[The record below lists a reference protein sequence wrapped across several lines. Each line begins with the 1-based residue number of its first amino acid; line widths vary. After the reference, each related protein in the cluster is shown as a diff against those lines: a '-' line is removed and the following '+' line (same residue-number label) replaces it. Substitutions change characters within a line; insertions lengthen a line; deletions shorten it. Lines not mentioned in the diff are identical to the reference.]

1 MVAAMS
7 ERAETGGTLDRAASS
22 VRHSDILQTLIDISR
37 IITTSHDLDE
47 TLRHTVDLIATRM
60 SVDVCSIYIHN
71 AVDNQLVLQAT
82 HGLAPSAVGEV
93 KMPVSEG
100 LIGLVLERQAPV
112 NVRDVSKHPRFKFFP
127 DIAEEELSSLLGVPL
142 IEYRRPLGVL
152 VIQNRENRLFS
163 PEEEN
168 MLVTIA
174 SQISGLVSKALLVDR
189 IQQEAQA
196 STPETRPGQSF
207 QMDGIPVA
215 PGLAKDKVVVLTHR
229 GAEEPEYSPKLTV
242 DEEKS
247 ALQHSLRES
256 EQEILELIHEV
267 SLRVSEQEAAIF
279 HAHLLF
285 LEDRTFLQR
294 IYEAIDHGAS
304 AAWSVWNVV
313 REYLK
318 AFQSIEDPY
327 LKERGADLQD
337 VGNRLLKHLGF
348 GRADKETMLSGIVV
362 AELLTPSDTARMDP
376 KRIKGI
382 ITASGGY
389 VSHAAILARSFRIPA
404 VSGVKNVLSLLRDG
418 EEVLLDGQLGRIFV
432 NPTGSVTQEYERYQL
447 SRREYLTHLD
457 ALRSVPCTTKDGQR
471 VFLRANVGLA
481 QDLTDYATAGADGVG
496 LYRTE
501 VFYLMRDTRPSAKD
515 LQEAYAQ
522 ALEVAKG
529 QTVVFRTLD
538 LAGDRFPTYLD
549 FPKEDNPILGC
560 RSLRYQLRRQGLLKE
575 QFKAMLHVAHLGDLH
590 LMLPMITHLDELQ
603 EAKHL
608 LNVCCEEVEEE
619 TGREIKPPP
628 VGMMFEVPASILRAD
643 LFAGEIDFFSVG
655 SNDLTQYILAV
666 DRNNPH
672 VNHLYDPL
680 DPAVLMMIQRLVD
693 TASRVNKPLQLVG
706 EVASDP
712 EGCLVL
718 VGLGVRDLSMNSPL
732 IPIVKDR
739 LSNYTLAEMEK
750 LARIALGSTS
760 AADVRRNL
768 HVRLH
773 G

>member
-1 MVAAMS
+1 MAEHAADSPGAAVAGAP
-7 ERAETGGTLDRAASS
+7 A

-60 SVDVCSIYIHN
+60 AVDVCSIYIHN
-71 AVDNQLVLQAT
+71 AETNQLVLQAT
-82 HGLAPSAVGEV
+82 HGLAPSAVGQV
-93 KMPVSEG
+93 RMPVSEG

-112 NVRDVSKHPRFKFFP
+112 NVRDVSRHPRFKFFP
-127 DIAEEELSSLLGVPL
+127 GIAEEALSSLMGVPL

-152 VIQNRENRLFS
+152 VIQNQENRLFS

-189 IQQEAQA
+189 IQQEARQP
-196 STPETRPGQSF
+196 TPAARQGQSF
-207 QMDGIPVA
+207 QIDGIPVA
-215 PGLAKDKVVVLTHR
+215 PGLAKDKLVILTHR
-229 GAEEPEYSPKLTV
+229 GVEEPDYSPQQSPA
-242 DEEKS
+242 DEKA
-247 ALQHSLRES
+247 ALQRAIRQS
-256 EQEILELIHEV
+256 EQEILELIHEL

-294 IYEAIDHGAS
+294 INDSIDEGAS
-304 AAWSVWNVV
+304 AAWAVWHVV
-313 REYLK
+313 RDYLK

-337 VGNRLLKHLGF
+337 IGNRMLKHLGF
-348 GRADKETMLSGIVV
+348 GHHDKEAPLAGIVV
-362 AELLTPSDTARMDP
+362 ADVLTPSDTARLDP
-376 KRIKGI
+376 KLIKGI

-404 VSGVKNVLSLLRDG
+404 VSGVENVLNLLREG
-418 EEVLLDGQLGRIFV
+418 EEVLLDGQMGRIFV
-432 NPTGSVTQEYERYQL
+432 NPTGSVTQEYERYLQT
-447 SRREYLTHLD
+447 RREYLTHLD
-457 ALRSVPCTTKDGQR
+457 ALRTVPCTTRDGHR
-471 VFLRANVGLA
+471 IYLRANVGLA
-481 QDLTDYATAGADGVG
+481 QDLEDYLTSGAEGVG

-501 VFYLMRDTRPSAKD
+501 VFYLMRDTRPSVKE
-515 LQEAYAQ
+515 LRENYAH
-522 ALEVAKG
+522 ALKVAEG

-538 LAGDRFPTYLD
+538 LSADRYPPYLD
-549 FPKEDNPILGC
+549 FPKEDNPILGA
-560 RSLRYQLRRQGLLKE
+560 RSLRYQLRRQGLLKD
-575 QFKAMLHVAHLGDLH
+575 QLKALLHVAHLGSAR

-608 LNVCCEEVEEE
+608 LNVCVEEVEEE
-619 TGREIKPPP
+619 TGRAVQPLP
-628 VGMMFEVPASILRAD
+628 VGMLFEVPASILQAD
-643 LFAGEIDFFSVG
+643 LFAGEIDFFSIG

-718 VGLGVRDLSMNSPL
+718 VGLGVRDLSMNPPL

-750 LARIALGSTS
+750 LAQIALGSTS

-773 G
+773 A

>member
-1 MVAAMS
+1 MAAQS
-7 ERAETGGTLDRAASS
+7 VETAQAPEQAGSA
-22 VRHSDILQTLIDISR
+22 RHSEILQTLIDISR

-47 TLRHTVDLIATRM
+47 TLRHTVDLIASRM
-60 SVDVCSIYIHN
+60 AVDVCSIYIYDSATN
-71 AVDNQLVLQAT
+71 LLILKAT

-112 NVRDVSKHPRFKFFP
+112 NVRDVSRHPRFKFFP
-127 DIAEEELSSLLGVPL
+127 GIAEENLSSLLGVPL

-152 VIQNRENRLFS
+152 VIQNQENRLFS

-189 IQQEAQA
+189 IQQEAKTA
-196 STPETRPGQSF
+196 EPEPRPGQSF
-207 QMDGIPVA
+207 RIDGIPVA
-215 PGLAKDKVVVLTHR
+215 PGLAKDKVVILTHR
-229 GAEEPEYSPKLTV
+229 GLEEPEYSPRRSLA
-242 DEEKS
+242 EEKA
-247 ALQHSLRES
+247 ALQHALRES
-256 EQEILELIHEV
+256 EKEILELVHEL

-285 LEDRTFLQR
+285 LEDRVFIQR
-294 IYEAIDHGAS
+294 IHEAIDHGAS
-304 AAWSVWNVV
+304 AAWAVWNVV

-318 AFQSIEDPY
+318 AFNSIEDPY

-348 GRADKETMLSGIVV
+348 GQAEREPALSGILV
-362 AELLTPSDTARMDP
+362 AELLTPSDTARLDP

-382 ITASGGY
+382 ITVSGGY

-404 VSGVKNVLSLLRDG
+404 VSGVPNVLSLLREG
-418 EEVLLDGQLGRIFV
+418 EEVLLDGQTGRIFV
-432 NPTGSVTQEYERYQL
+432 NPIGSVTQEYERYQQT
-447 SRREYLTHLD
+447 RREYLTHLE
-457 ALRSVPCTTKDGQR
+457 ALREVPCTTKDGQR
-471 VFLRANVGLA
+471 VFLRATVGLA
-481 QDLTDYATAGADGVG
+481 QDLTDYLSAGADGVG

-501 VFYLMRDTRPSAKD
+501 VFYLMRDSRPSIKD
-515 LQEAYAQ
+515 LQEVYAQ
-522 ALEVAKG
+522 VLKTANG
-529 QTVVFRTLD
+529 QPVVFRTLD
-538 LAGDRFPTYLD
+538 LSGDRYPPYLD
-549 FPKEDNPILGC
+549 FPKEENPILGC

-575 QFKAMLHVAHLGDLH
+575 QLKAMLHVAHLGDLRIV
-590 LMLPMITHLDELQ
+590 LPMITHLDELQ

-608 LNVCCEEVEEE
+608 LNVCCDEVEEE
-619 TGREIKPPP
+619 TGREVRPPP
-628 VGMMFEVPASILRAD
+628 VGMMFEVPAAVLQAH

-655 SNDLTQYILAV
+655 SNDLTQYLLAV
-666 DRNNPH
+666 DRNNPY

-680 DPAVLMMIQRLVD
+680 DPAVLMMVERLVEAA
-693 TASRVNKPLQLVG
+693 TRVNKPLQLVG

-718 VGLGVRDLSMNSPL
+718 VGLGVLDLSMNAPL

-739 LSNYTLAEMEK
+739 LSQYTLAEMQK
-750 LARIALGSTS
+750 LARIALESTS

-768 HVRLH
+768 QLRLRE
-773 G
+773 

>member
-1 MVAAMS
+1 MADQAVDTPVAA
-7 ERAETGGTLDRAASS
+7 AEGPGP

-60 SVDVCSIYIHN
+60 EVDVCSIYIHN
-71 AVDNQLVLQAT
+71 DATNQLELQAT
-82 HGLAPSAVGEV
+82 HGLAPSAVGQV
-93 KMPVSEG
+93 RMPVSEG
-100 LIGLVLERQAPV
+100 LIGLVLERQAPI

-127 DIAEEELSSLLGVPL
+127 GIAEENLSSLLGVPL

-152 VIQNRENRLFS
+152 VIQNRENRLFT

-189 IQQEAQA
+189 IQQEARDTKPTARQ
-196 STPETRPGQSF
+196 GQSF
-207 QMDGIPVA
+207 QIDGIPVA
-215 PGLAKDKVVVLTHR
+215 PGLAKDRVVILTHKGLEEPDYSPR
-229 GAEEPEYSPKLTV
+229 ESPAEEKA
-242 DEEKS
+242 
-247 ALQHSLRES
+247 ALERSLRNS
-256 EQEILELIHEV
+256 EQEILELIHEL

-294 IYEAIDHGAS
+294 IHDAIDQGAS
-304 AAWSVWNVV
+304 AAWAVWHVV
-313 REYLK
+313 GDYLK
-318 AFQSIEDPY
+318 AFQGIEDPY

-337 VGNRLLKHLGF
+337 VGNRMLKHLGF
-348 GRADKETMLSGIVV
+348 GHHDKEAPLAGILV
-362 AELLTPSDTARMDP
+362 AEVLTPSDTARMDP
-376 KRIKGI
+376 KLIKGI

-404 VSGVKNVLSLLRDG
+404 VSGVENVLSLLREG
-418 EEVLLDGQLGRIFV
+418 EEVLLDGQMGRIFV
-432 NPTGSVTQEYERYQL
+432 NPTGGITQEYERYLQT
-447 SRREYLTHLD
+447 RREYLSHLD
-457 ALRSVPCTTKDGQR
+457 ALRTVPCTTRDGQR
-471 VFLRANVGLA
+471 IFLRANIGLS
-481 QDLTDYATAGADGVG
+481 QDLEDYVTSGAEGVG

-501 VFYLMRDTRPSAKD
+501 VFYLMRDTRPSVKE
-515 LQEAYAQ
+515 LQETYSQ
-522 ALEVAKG
+522 ALKVAG
-529 QTVVFRTLD
+529 SQAVVFRTLD
-538 LAGDRFPTYLD
+538 LSADRYPPYLD

-560 RSLRYQLRRQGLLKE
+560 RSLRYQLRRQGLLKD
-575 QFKAMLHVAHLGDLH
+575 QFKALLHVAHLGEVR

-608 LNVCCEEVEEE
+608 LNVCVEEVEEE
-619 TGREIKPPP
+619 TGREVKAPA
-628 VGMMFEVPASILRAD
+628 VGMMFEVPASILQSD
-643 LFAGEIDFFSVG
+643 LFAGEIDFFSIG

-680 DPAVLMMIQRLVD
+680 DPAVLMMIQRLVE

-718 VGLGVRDLSMNSPL
+718 IGLGVRDLSMNAPL

-739 LSNYTLAEMEK
+739 ISNYTLAEMQK
-750 LARIALGSTS
+750 LAQIALRSTS

-768 HVRLH
+768 HARLH
-773 G
+773 A